1 MLSRFGELIDLVD
14 KFKNIENSLL
24 LRKSMQNGKNIGL
37 FILRVGIC
45 SLMMVHG
52 FHKIEKFL
60 SSGEAVKFYDFIRL
74 GPKISLI
81 LAILGEFIAPIFVI
95 VGFKSK
101 WALIP
106 MIITMLVAVFGAHAG
121 EPFSERE
128 HALLYLIVL
137 VVLYLTGDGKYSLEK
152 SKTSKPE

>member
-1 MLSRFGELIDLVD
+1 VF
-14 KFKNIENSLL
+14 
-24 LRKSMQNGKNIGL
+24 LRKIMEKTKNLGL
-37 FILRVGIC
+37 LILRIGIC
-45 SLMMVHG
+45 SLMMMHG

-60 SSGEAVKFYDFIRL
+60 ASGVTVKFYDFL
-74 GPKISLI
+74 GLGSKISLI

-128 HALLYLIVL
+128 HALLYLIVFI
-137 VVLYLTGDGKYSLEK
+137 VLYLTGDGKYSLEK